1 MAFEAKIK
9 PARRNGSLLNKALA
23 TIHEAPLPVK
33 LFTIGLLGG
42 GTTAIL
48 SGCGPQSSPSEIL
61 PTDIVSTQTPK
72 STESPTAQP
81 TPALDPIKIG
91 TESIQPTTIVGY
103 EAFGPKGELL
113 ATQDIYGN
121 WIKVDR
127 EVAIPMATAE
137 DWINV
142 NARLGTDFIINAD
155 GVIPGVD
162 GVTVNKENG
171 EITFSFN
178 GKGPERYSIVN
189 VKVQEINGVKR
200 LLVAGYAWNGETKSW
215 EVFNPGFP
223 EESPEAQVGWFS
235 EADVPNGNWL
245 RWDQRAKQD
254 LAINAG
260 FVKPDGTADVQAFMA
275 DIFKNAYVP
284 TEWII
289 LTNEQSNQDFNSDGK
304 NDLIKFNRLW
314 WKSDRPFPEENVGG
328 SFIMTDLKK
337 NEVPVKSGLT
347 FSLLINSKTGNKNV
361 LVSADIL
368 NGDAEK
374 TVTTAATLVDL
385 KTFWWPERKS
395 GDVLFERLKAAFGLS
410 KYTTWTEAYMI
421 WPVTSVFP
429 GASAYNLS
437 PELNAL
443 AQSQGGEIEG
453 MINGANIS
461 PQISLRAVPGV
472 LFGPNIMLQ
481 SLH

>member
-1 MAFEAKIK
+1 VTFSDLSTDRSVIIKLDNQNQASIKEFISNLFFGSDMVAQAKGLSSEELT
-9 PARRNGSLLNKALA
+9 AQAA
-23 TIHEAPLPVK
+23 TPVVVTPTEAP
-33 LFTIGLLGG
+33 
-42 GTTAIL
+42 TAL
-48 SGCGPQSSPSEIL
+48 
-61 PTDIVSTQTPK
+61 
-72 STESPTAQP
+72 
-81 TPALDPIKIG
+81 PALDPIKIG
-91 TESIQPTTIVGY
+91 NESIQPTTIVGY

-137 DWINV
+137 DWTNV
-142 NARLGTDFIINAD
+142 NARLGTDFVINAD

-223 EESPEAQVGWFS
+223 EESPEAQVGWFN

-254 LAINAG
+254 LAIKAG
-260 FVKPDGTADVQAFMA
+260 FVKPDGTADVKAFMA

-284 TEWII
+284 TEWDV
-289 LTNEQSNQDFNSDGK
+289 LTVEQNNADFDYDGK
-304 NDLIKFNRLW
+304 NDNIKFNRLW
-314 WKSDRPFPEENVGG
+314 WKSDRPFPENNVGG
-328 SFIMTDLKK
+328 VLIMTDLKK
-337 NEVPVKSGLT
+337 NEIPVQSGLT
-347 FSLLINSKTGNKNV
+347 FSLLIDSKTGNKNV
-361 LVSADIL
+361 LISSDIL

-385 KTFWWPERKS
+385 KTFWTERKS
-395 GDVLFERLKAAFGLS
+395 DVLFERLKAAFGLS
-410 KYTTWTEAYMI
+410 KYPKWTEAYMI
-421 WPVTSVFP
+421 APVTSVFP
-429 GASAYNLS
+429 GASAVFLS

-443 AQSQGGEIEG
+443 GQSQGSEIEG
-453 MINGANIS
+453 MISGANIS
-461 PQISLRAVPGV
+461 PQISLRVVPGV
-472 LFGPNIMLQ
+472 LIGPNIVL
-481 SLH
+481 SRK